1 MSYFLYILKCKDGSL
16 YTGITTDV
24 KRRFE
29 EHKSG
34 KGGHYTRSKKALKI
48 IYTEKCK
55 DRSSASK
62 RESEIKKW
70 SRVKKFRLINNGNGE
85 GVNKT

>member
-1 MSYFLYILKCKDGSL
+1 MYFLYILKCKDGSL

-29 EHKSG
+29 EHKNG
-34 KGGHYTRSKKALKI
+34 KGGHYTRSRKVLKI
-48 IYTEKCK
+48 LYTERCK

-62 RESEIKKW
+62 REAGIKKW
-70 SRVKKFRLINNGNGE
+70 PREKKIKLIEIYGNR
-85 GVNKT
+85 

>member
-1 MSYFLYILKCKDGSL
+1 MPYFLYILKCKDGSL

-29 EHKSG
+29 EHKNG
-34 KGGHYTRSKKALKI
+34 KGGHYTRSRKVLKI
-48 IYTEKCK
+48 LYTERCK

-62 RESEIKKW
+62 RESEIKSW
-70 SRVKKFRLINNGNGE
+70 SREEKLNFIKNA
-85 GVNKT
+85 